1 MLNVTEQDLRS
12 HYREVD
18 DRIASAARRRKN
30 QEEQERRLATE
41 ERRRRKLETYLDRQ
55 LERLIVSFCESLS
68 SGMEEIGRQVNPEVL
83 RIKQESVRGRT
94 YMGRAMTISDL
105 EGRSVRREVVEAR
118 HLAMVRCLRELSM
131 TSSEV
136 GAEFGGRDHST
147 VLHAA
152 RKVEG

>member
-18 DRIASAARRRKN
+18 DRIASAARRRRD
-30 QEEQERRLATE
+30 QEEQDRRLATE

-68 SGMEEIGRQVNPEVL
+68 RGIELGRQVNPEVL

-94 YMGRAMTISDL
+94 YMGRALTISDL
-105 EGRSVRREVVEAR
+105 EGRSVRKEVVEAR
-118 HLAMVRCLRELSM
+118 HLAMVRCLRELGM